1 MKIKIN
7 HVKHKFY
14 SFFIEMPPILVPRS
28 LRAMDTS
35 EAKDD
40 TRIAEEHQLP
50 DNKTA
55 PEDESSKL
63 SLLCY
68 IH

>member
-1 MKIKIN
+1 
-7 HVKHKFY
+7 
-14 SFFIEMPPILVPRS
+14 MPPILVPRS

-68 IH
+68 IY

>member
-1 MKIKIN
+1 
-7 HVKHKFY
+7 
-14 SFFIEMPPILVPRS
+14 MPPILVPRQ

-40 TRIAEEHQLP
+40 TRIAEESQLP

-55 PEDESSKL
+55 PEDESSKFCTKV
-63 SLLCY
+63 SH
-68 IH
+68 IQSM